1 MESGIKVGGA
11 SGRDRRA
18 CTFIIAESP
27 PKAPPTFTVHKPS
40 TGTRNPEP
48 ETRNP
53 ERHERQ
59 RVPSPEPRTQE
70 RTFLTNRL
78 LWRALFAFDLR
89 IENPVKAVL
98 PLQLKHYAPVWNSR
112 ILNGSRGLSTDSWE
126 ASPHGTRVN
135 RPGWKLPV
143 VRTSRNVATE
153 FSVSSGSPARRHL
166 DFGSQRHT
174 HRQTTPKRKP
184 TTC

>member
-1 MESGIKVGGA
+1 MNCEHFMTGLIVKVA
-11 SGRDRRA
+11 LA
-18 CTFIIAESP
+18 T
-27 PKAPPTFTVHKPS
+27 KPQNPEL
-40 TGTRNPEP
+40 GTRNSEP
-48 ETRNP
+48 GTRNGTSDSECHP
-53 ERHERQ
+53 Q
-59 RVPSPEPRTQE
+59 NPE

-89 IENPVKAVL
+89 IENPVKAVS
-98 PLQLKHYAPVWNSR
+98 PLQPKYYAPVWNSR
-112 ILNGSRGLSTDSWE
+112 ILNGSGGLSVDSRE
-126 ASPHGTRVN
+126 ASPHGTRVD

-166 DFGSQRHT
+166 DSGSQRHT